1 MQLKYR
7 LFQRA
12 GGAFYWQENGTA
24 NRGSLRTKDR
34 AEAQRLLLA
43 MNEAHKQPILNLAL
57 GRTYLS
63 AHDPRMCTRTWQDV
77 MDEMARHGKP
87 TTQTRCARAMRSRSY
102 DPIRSKP
109 LVESTAEDLLAICHA
124 HGNSVGHYLRRL
136 HNLAL
141 NLGWLAWPVLHK
153 AAWPKIRSES
163 KRPITAEEHAAII
176 ASEQNTER
184 RAYYEFLYETGAAQ
198 TDAANMTAE
207 QIDWRTGVL
216 SYRRQKLGDL
226 SEPARLTIGKKLREI
241 LLSLPEKGDLF
252 PTVKRSGNNARA
264 TEFRRRCRI
273 AGVTGVSLHSYRHSW
288 AQRAKSCGY
297 PQRFAQEALGHSS
310 RAVHEAYARGAL
322 VVCPALDEYEST
334 LEAKIVNLR
343 IEPRHQPHPI
353 LPYYER

>member
-24 NRGSLRTKDR
+24 NRGSFRTKDR
-34 AEAQRLLLA
+34 TEAERLLLA
-43 MNEAHKQPILNLAL
+43 KNEAYKQPTLNLAL
-57 GRTYLS
+57 GRAYLS
-63 AHDPRMCTRTWQDV
+63 AHDPRMCARTWQDV

-141 NLGWLAWPVLHK
+141 NLGCLAWPVLHK

-163 KRPITAEEHAAII
+163 KRAITAEEHAAII

-198 TDAANMTAE
+198 TDAANMSAD

-216 SYRRQKLGDL
+216 EYRRQKLGNL

-241 LLSLPEKGDLF
+241 LHTCPGNGDLF
-252 PTVKRSGNNARA
+252 PTIKKSAANARA

-288 AQRAKSCGY
+288 AQRAKACGY

-310 RAVHEAYARGAL
+310 RAVHEAYAKGA
-322 VVCPALDEYEST
+322 VVICPPLEEYEH
-334 LEAKIVNLR
+334 LALKKIV
-343 IEPRHQPHPI
+343 P
-353 LPYYER
+353 LPTISPQRNSVAIRN